1 MMADRRRMKAMA
13 SQTKAMQKKI
23 SVVDSDETQK
33 TVPLLAD
40 TAGFATDEDGTCPIR
55 EVLDRVGDTWSL
67 LVILNLQQGTV
78 RFNALRRL
86 IEGIS
91 QRMLTVTLRSLERD
105 GLVLRIVRPTSPP
118 EVEYSLTPLGMSLA
132 KPIDSL
138 GQWAVDNRH
147 MMREERA
154 RFDAQ
159 Q

>member
-1 MMADRRRMKAMA
+1 MT
-13 SQTKAMQKKI
+13 SQAKTAQKKN
-23 SVVDSDETQK
+23 SATQSDEAEKNTL
-33 TVPLLAD
+33 PLLAE
-40 TAGFATDEDGTCPIR
+40 TAGFVTDENGTCPIR

-86 IEGIS
+86 VEGIS

-118 EVEYSLTPLGMSLA
+118 EVEYSLTALGMSLA

>member
-1 MMADRRRMKAMA
+1 MTSQAKAA
-13 SQTKAMQKKI
+13 LKKNSAI
-23 SVVDSDETQK
+23 QSDEAEKNTL
-33 TVPLLAD
+33 PLLAE
-40 TAGFATDEDGTCPIR
+40 TAGFVTDENGTCPIR

-86 IEGIS
+86 VEGIS

-118 EVEYSLTPLGMSLA
+118 EVEYSLTALGMSLA

-159 Q
+159 P

>member
-1 MMADRRRMKAMA
+1 MTSQAKAA
-13 SQTKAMQKKI
+13 LKKN
-23 SVVDSDETQK
+23 SATQSDEAEKNTL
-33 TVPLLAD
+33 PLLAE
-40 TAGFATDEDGTCPIR
+40 TAGFVTDENGTCPIR

-86 IEGIS
+86 VEGIS

-118 EVEYSLTPLGMSLA
+118 EVEYSLTALGMSLA

>member
-1 MMADRRRMKAMA
+1 MT
-13 SQTKAMQKKI
+13 SQMNAALKKNSAEPQHDDKKNI
-23 SVVDSDETQK
+23 
-33 TVPLLAD
+33 PPILAD
-40 TAGFATDEDGTCPIR
+40 TAGFTADENGTCPIR

-67 LVILNLQQGTV
+67 LVILNLQQGTI

-105 GLVLRIVRPTSPP
+105 GLVLRTVRPTSPP
-118 EVEYSLTPLGMSLA
+118 EVEYSLTALGLSLA
-132 KPIDSL
+132 KPIDNL

-147 MMREERA
+147 TMREERA